1 MDLNLTNSE
10 QINFSI
16 NFSAIYELSPPSF
29 VIFNNNEIIYP
40 STVVNN
46 NYTANFKI
54 NLDNNSEYCLKIL
67 RENHDEIT
75 SQQLELTLLTADG
88 IDLAK
93 ILNHSKY
100 FPKYPE
106 PWYTQQ
112 KEQGVTLP
120 EYQTGSLVW
129 GWNGYWTFNYTTP
142 FYTWLLNSV

>member
-10 QINFSI
+10 KINFSI
-16 NFSAIYELSPPSF
+16 NFSATYELSPPSF
-29 VIFNNNEIIYP
+29 VIFNNNEIVYP

-46 NYTANFKI
+46 NYTANFEI
-54 NLDNNSEYCLKIL
+54 NLDSNSEYCLKIL

-106 PWYTQQ
+106 PWYSQQ
-112 KEQGVTLP
+112 KEQGIDWP

-129 GWNGYWTFNYTTP
+129 GWNGYWIFNYTTP
-142 FYTWLLNSV
+142 FYTWLLKNV